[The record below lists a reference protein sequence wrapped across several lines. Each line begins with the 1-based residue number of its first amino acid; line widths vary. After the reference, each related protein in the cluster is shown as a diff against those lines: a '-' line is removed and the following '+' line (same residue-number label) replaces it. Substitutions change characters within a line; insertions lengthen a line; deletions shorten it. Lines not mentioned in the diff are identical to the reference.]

1 MFCVHLW
8 CGHPNHQR
16 ASPLNLAFY
25 DAPAHLGRH
34 FIRFLVAARSNF
46 LAAEYISFNDQVRD
60 TYAKVATFQCCC
72 VKSHRVSH
80 LFIYEFISEY
90 LSAPLYLGPF

>member
-1 MFCVHLW
+1 ML
-8 CGHPNHQR
+8 R
-16 ASPLNLAFY
+16 ASPLNLPFY
-25 DAPAHLGRH
+25 DAPAHLSRH

-46 LAAEYISFNDQVRD
+46 SAAEYISFNDQVRD

-80 LFIYEFISEY
+80 LFIYEFIFRVPVRSS
-90 LSAPLYLGPF
+90 LPRPPFKKE